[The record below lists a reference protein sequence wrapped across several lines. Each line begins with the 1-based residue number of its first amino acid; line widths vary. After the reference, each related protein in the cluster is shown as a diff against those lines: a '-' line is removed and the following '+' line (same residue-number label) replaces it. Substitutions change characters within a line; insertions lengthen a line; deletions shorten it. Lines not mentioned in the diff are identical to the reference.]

1 MEIRLAK
8 ASLQPSQLEL
18 KNFVPFRLNRLAEAV
33 SQDLSSIY
41 RQRFQLE
48 IPEWRVLVTVGQ
60 TLHCTAQY
68 IAASTRMHKTRVS
81 RAVASLE
88 TRALI
93 ERDSNANDGRELP
106 LRLSKAGRQVYTALV
121 PQALAREREIL
132 SCLSDVERRQFEA
145 VLTRLESS
153 LGLNDT

>member
-1 MEIRLAK
+1 MKGYKLRLK
-8 ASLQPSQLEL
+8 D
-18 KNFVPFRLNRLAEAV
+18 FVPFRLNRLAEAV

-41 RQRFQLE
+41 RERFQLE

-60 TLHCTAQY
+60 SLHCTAQH

-88 TRALI
+88 ARDLI
-93 ERDSNANDGRELP
+93 ERDTNADDGRELP
-106 LRLSKAGRQVYTALV
+106 LRLSTAGREVYASLV

-145 VLTRLESS
+145 ALTRLESS
-153 LGLNDT
+153 LGLNDE

>member
-1 MEIRLAK
+1 LTK
-8 ASLQPSQLEL
+8 ASTLRL
-18 KNFVPFRLNRLAEAV
+18 KDFVPFRLNRLAEAV

-41 RQRFQLE
+41 RERFQLE

-60 TLHCTAQY
+60 ALHCTAQH

-88 TRALI
+88 ARDLI
-93 ERDSNANDGRELP
+93 EKDTNADDGRELP
-106 LRLSKAGRQVYTALV
+106 LRLSTAGRQVYASLV

-132 SCLSDVERRQFEA
+132 SCLSDVERRQFGA
-145 VLTRLESS
+145 ALTRLESS
-153 LGLNDT
+153 LGLNDE

>member
-1 MEIRLAK
+1 LKGYKLRLK
-8 ASLQPSQLEL
+8 D
-18 KNFVPFRLNRLAEAV
+18 FVPFRLNRLAEAV

-41 RQRFQLE
+41 RERFQLE

-60 TLHCTAQY
+60 SLHCTAQH

-88 TRALI
+88 ARDLI
-93 ERDSNANDGRELP
+93 ERDTNADDGRELP
-106 LRLSKAGRQVYTALV
+106 LRLSTAGREVYASLV

-145 VLTRLESS
+145 ALTRLESS
-153 LGLNDT
+153 LGLNDE